1 MNGEQTMS
9 HKRLISTGKGEQ
21 ERANSLS
28 QIPTCFLKFGYVFG
42 GRDQKEVTCKYVEL
56 CSRIFIKYG

>member
-21 ERANSLS
+21 ERANSIS
-28 QIPTCFLKFGYVFG
+28 QIPTCFLKLGYVTG
-42 GRDQKEVTCKYVEL
+42 KYVEL
-56 CSRIFIKYG
+56 CPRIFIKYG